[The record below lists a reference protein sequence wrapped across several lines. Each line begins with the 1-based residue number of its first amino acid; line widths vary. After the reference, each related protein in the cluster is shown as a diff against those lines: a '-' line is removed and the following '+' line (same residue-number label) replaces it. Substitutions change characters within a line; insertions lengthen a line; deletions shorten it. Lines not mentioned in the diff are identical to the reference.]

1 MKLHEYQTKRI
12 FAEYGIRIP
21 RGAVAEGPEGF
32 RRAAEEL
39 GGKVVLK
46 AQVLVGRR
54 GKGWRNK
61 EGNPLTGLKQ
71 HSPKQ

>member
-1 MKLHEYQTKRI
+1 MKLHEYQAKRI

-21 RGAVAEGPEGF
+21 RGAVAESPEGF

-46 AQVLVGRR
+46 VFVGRR